1 MTTDGSPLNIRD
13 LDQLSILD
21 QTSDAII
28 ITDLEGTIVY
38 WNRQAEKLIKMRK
51 EEALG
56 KSIFEVFIPQV
67 DTSIGLE
74 IVESFNKNGEWLGE
88 LPIQSIDGQSYV
100 VSVTS
105 TLLKNKE
112 GEPIGIIGLGRDIT
126 QRKAIEHDL
135 NKKAEAL
142 RRSNEEL
149 RRFAYIAS
157 HDLQEPLRTISS
169 FVGLLERKA
178 AGKLDEKE
186 KSYLRSIV
194 EGSERMR
201 NLINDLLEYSRV
213 ETREKDFAKVDMN
226 EVVNKTLLS
235 LESSIHKSHAE
246 VNVGELPTI
255 DGDHTQM
262 VQLMQNII
270 GNAIKFHADEPPRVE
285 VSAIG
290 YGNEF
295 VFSVKDN
302 GIGIDAAQQDRI
314 FQMFQRLH
322 TTDEYEGTG
331 IGLAISRKIVER
343 HGGRIWFESEPGKG
357 TTFFFTIPGEHL

>member
-1 MTTDGSPLNIRD
+1 MTTDGSPFIIRD

-28 ITDLEGTIVY
+28 ITDIEGTIVF
-38 WNRQAEKLIKMRK
+38 WNRRAEKLIKMRK

-56 KSIFEVFIPQV
+56 KSIFDVFIPQV
-67 DTSIGLE
+67 DMSIGIE

-88 LPIQSIDGQSYV
+88 LTIQSIDGQSYV

-135 NKKAEAL
+135 NEKAEAL

-169 FVGLLERKA
+169 FVGLLERRT

-186 KSYLRSIV
+186 KVYLRSIV
-194 EGSERMR
+194 EGSKRMR
-201 NLINDLLEYSRV
+201 NLIDDLLEYSRV
-213 ETREKDFAKVDMN
+213 ETRERDFAKVDMN
-226 EVVNKTLLS
+226 DVVNKALLA
-235 LESSIHKSHAE
+235 LESSIHK
-246 VNVGELPTI
+246 T
-255 DGDHTQM
+255 
-262 VQLMQNII
+262 MQ
-270 GNAIKFHADEPPRVE
+270 RSMS
-285 VSAIG
+285 VSCRPSTVTKLG
-290 YGNEF
+290 WSN
-295 VFSVKDN
+295 
-302 GIGIDAAQQDRI
+302 
-314 FQMFQRLH
+314 
-322 TTDEYEGTG
+322 
-331 IGLAISRKIVER
+331 
-343 HGGRIWFESEPGKG
+343 
-357 TTFFFTIPGEHL
+357 